1 MVFKRIRQFA
11 LACWYFFPV
20 QLLLLHLKK
29 NQWLLLFW
37 LTLFG
42 FVLQELATLFGIPY
56 LFLDPEYNHRIG
68 FGGMVIMGVALGG
81 FTMAFHI
88 TCYILDAHRFGFLGN
103 EKDPFRKFSINNSL
117 IPVIFFVTYLVAF
130 VQFQR
135 RELADLR
142 QVWWLTL
149 GLVLGFAATL
159 QVLFM
164 YFTSTNQDIFKILAT
179 SAAAPLQPRRRVT
192 RVNVMRK
199 RVESVRRYG
208 LHVDHFLNARLR
220 IQKAES
226 QMIDLPA
233 ALRVLRQNHL
243 NAFIIQV
250 FVFAAVIGLGVF
262 RDFPGF
268 QIPAGAS
275 IMLLFT
281 LAVLFV
287 GGITFWLGTWA
298 VPAFIVVL
306 LTYNELVKSRLI
318 QTDYEAFGLDYTIP
332 KADYSIERL
341 DSLSNKEYF
350 QADKDSTLAILKRWK
365 EKNSPTIIGSKGKAA
380 GLGVLKDTVFTSS
393 PKRIGKQ
400 RPRIVFLCVSGG
412 GQRAALWAMRAL
424 QATDSALDG
433 SLMRH
438 TALITGASGGL
449 VGASYYRELHL
460 RSQSD
465 STVDV
470 YSHKYLDAIAKDN
483 LNAIAFSLV
492 VSDLFFKF
500 QQFNYNGH
508 WYYKD
513 RGYAFERQLDQN
525 TGGIL
530 EKPLRDYYEPER
542 LARVPMLVFSPTIVN
557 DGRKLYISPQ
567 HVSYFTEA
575 DHVVPRY
582 LVPKLKGVEFRRF
595 FEAQDADNLRFLS
608 AVRMNATFP
617 YVTPNV
623 TLPSQPAMEIMDAGI
638 SDNFGV
644 ADAVRFVYVFREW
657 IAKNTS
663 GVVFLSIRD
672 SPKEHI
678 IEKNT
683 DQSLFSRIF
692 TPISSLYRNWG
703 HIQDINNDNAIEY
716 ARQVLP
722 KFPVHQVEISYSTYQ
737 NSMSDTTQTPTA
749 DSVQRQNYERI
760 SLSWRLT
767 EREKSNLKNAI
778 HDPRNQAAIQRL
790 RQLLR

>member
-42 FVLQELATLFGIPY
+42 FVLQEFATLFGIPY

-68 FGGMVIMGVALGG
+68 FGGLFIMGVALGG

-103 EKDPFRKFSINNSL
+103 EKDPFRKFSVNNSL
-117 IPVIFFVTYLVAF
+117 VPVVFFVTYLVAF
-130 VQFQR
+130 VRFQR
-135 RELADLR
+135 RELADPQ

-179 SAAAPLQPRRRVT
+179 NAAAPLQPRRRVT

-199 RVESVRRYG
+199 RVDSVRRYG
-208 LHVDHFLNARLR
+208 LHVDYFLDARLR
-220 IQKAES
+220 IRKAES

-250 FVFAAVIGLGVF
+250 FVFAAVIGFGVF
-262 RDFPGF
+262 RDLPGF

-287 GGITFWLGTWA
+287 GAITFWLGTWA
-298 VPAFIVVL
+298 VPVFIVVL
-306 LTYNELVKSRLI
+306 LTYNELVKSRVI
-318 QTDYEAFGLDYTIP
+318 QTDYEAFGLDYTVP

-350 QADKDSTLAILKRWK
+350 QADKDSTVAILNRWK
-365 EKNSPTIIGSKGKAA
+365 EKNSPKAPPA
-380 GLGVLKDTVFTSS
+380 PEGGAKS
-393 PKRIGKQ
+393 PSLSGRGWGGAPGGAL
-400 RPRIVFLCVSGG
+400 RPKIVFLCVSGG

-424 QATDSALDG
+424 QATDSALSG
-433 SLMRH
+433 NLMRR

-449 VGASYYRELHL
+449 VGASYFRELHL

-465 STVDV
+465 SAVDL
-470 YSHKYLDAIAKDN
+470 YNHKYLDAIAKDN

-500 QQFNYNGH
+500 QQFNYNKH

-525 TGGIL
+525 TGGVL
-530 EKPLRDYYEPER
+530 EKPLRNYYEPER
-542 LARVPMLVFSPTIVN
+542 LAQIPMLVFSPTIVN

-582 LVPKLKGVEFRRF
+582 LIPKLKGVEFRRF

-623 TLPSQPAMEIMDAGI
+623 VLPSQPAMEIMDAGI

-683 DQSLFSRIF
+683 DQSLFSRLF

-716 ARQVLP
+716 ARQMLP

-737 NSMSDTTQTPTA
+737 NSMSDTIKTPTA
-749 DSVQRQNYERI
+749 DSVRRQNYERI

-767 EREKSNLKNAI
+767 EREKMNMKNAI

-790 RQLLR
+790 QQLLR

>member
-42 FVLQELATLFGIPY
+42 FVLQEFATLFGIPY

-68 FGGMVIMGVALGG
+68 FGGLFIMGVALGG

-117 IPVIFFVTYLVAF
+117 VPVVFFVTYLVAF
-130 VQFQR
+130 VRFQR
-135 RELADLR
+135 RELADPQ

-179 SAAAPLQPRRRVT
+179 NAAAPLQPRRRVT

-199 RVESVRRYG
+199 RVDSVRRYG
-208 LHVDHFLNARLR
+208 LHVDYFLDARLR
-220 IQKAES
+220 IRKAES

-250 FVFAAVIGLGVF
+250 FVFAAVIGFGVF
-262 RDFPGF
+262 RDLPGF

-287 GGITFWLGTWA
+287 GAITFWLGTWA
-298 VPAFIVVL
+298 VPVFIVVL
-306 LTYNELVKSRLI
+306 LTYNELVKSRVI
-318 QTDYEAFGLDYTIP
+318 QTDYEAFGLDYTVP

-350 QADKDSTLAILKRWK
+350 QADKDSTVAILNRWK
-365 EKNSPTIIGSKGKAA
+365 EKNSPKAPPA
-380 GLGVLKDTVFTSS
+380 PEGGAKSLSLSGRGWGGAPGGALR
-393 PKRIGKQ
+393 PK
-400 RPRIVFLCVSGG
+400 IVFLCVSGG

-424 QATDSALDG
+424 QATDSALSG
-433 SLMRH
+433 NLMRR

-449 VGASYYRELHL
+449 VGASYFRELHL

-465 STVDV
+465 SAVDL
-470 YSHKYLDAIAKDN
+470 YNHKYLDAIAKDN

-500 QQFNYNGH
+500 QQFNYNKH

-525 TGGIL
+525 TGGVL
-530 EKPLRDYYEPER
+530 EKPLRNYYEPER
-542 LARVPMLVFSPTIVN
+542 LAQIPMLVFSPTIVN

-582 LVPKLKGVEFRRF
+582 LIPKLKGVEFRRF

-623 TLPSQPAMEIMDAGI
+623 VLPSQPAMEIMDAGI

-683 DQSLFSRIF
+683 DQSLFSRLF

-716 ARQVLP
+716 ARQMLP

-737 NSMSDTTQTPTA
+737 NSMSDTIKTPTA
-749 DSVQRQNYERI
+749 DSVRRQNYERI

-767 EREKSNLKNAI
+767 EREKMNMKNAI

-790 RQLLR
+790 QQLLR

>member
-42 FVLQELATLFGIPY
+42 FVLQEFATLFGIPY

-68 FGGMVIMGVALGG
+68 FGGLFIMGVALGG

-103 EKDPFRKFSINNSL
+103 EKDPFRKFSVNNSL
-117 IPVIFFVTYLVAF
+117 VPVVFFVTYLVAF
-130 VQFQR
+130 VRFQR
-135 RELADLR
+135 RELADPQ

-179 SAAAPLQPRRRVT
+179 NAAAPLQPRRRVT

-199 RVESVRRYG
+199 RVDSVRRYG
-208 LHVDHFLNARLR
+208 LHVDYFLDARLR
-220 IQKAES
+220 IRKAES

-250 FVFAAVIGLGVF
+250 FVFAAVIGFGVF
-262 RDFPGF
+262 RDLPGF

-287 GGITFWLGTWA
+287 GAITFWLGTWA
-298 VPAFIVVL
+298 VPVFIVVL
-306 LTYNELVKSRLI
+306 LTYNELVKSRVI
-318 QTDYEAFGLDYTIP
+318 QTDYEAFGLDYTVP

-350 QADKDSTLAILKRWK
+350 QADKDSTVAILNRWK
-365 EKNSPTIIGSKGKAA
+365 EKNSPKAPPEGGA
-380 GLGVLKDTVFTSS
+380 KSLSLSGRGWGGAPGGALR
-393 PKRIGKQ
+393 PK
-400 RPRIVFLCVSGG
+400 IVFLCVSGG

-424 QATDSALDG
+424 QATDSALSG
-433 SLMRH
+433 NLMRR

-449 VGASYYRELHL
+449 VGASYFRELHL

-465 STVDV
+465 SAVDL
-470 YSHKYLDAIAKDN
+470 YNHKYLDAIAKDN

-500 QQFNYNGH
+500 QQFNYNKH

-525 TGGIL
+525 TGGVL
-530 EKPLRDYYEPER
+530 EKPLRNYYEPER
-542 LARVPMLVFSPTIVN
+542 LAQIPMLVFSPTIVN

-582 LVPKLKGVEFRRF
+582 LIPKLKGVEFRRF

-623 TLPSQPAMEIMDAGI
+623 VLPSQPAMEIMDAGI

-683 DQSLFSRIF
+683 DQSLFSRLF

-716 ARQVLP
+716 ARQMLP

-737 NSMSDTTQTPTA
+737 NSMSDTIKTPTA
-749 DSVQRQNYERI
+749 DSVRRQNYERI

-767 EREKSNLKNAI
+767 EREKMNMKNAI

-790 RQLLR
+790 QQLLR

>member
-42 FVLQELATLFGIPY
+42 FVLQEFATLFGIPY

-68 FGGMVIMGVALGG
+68 FGGLFIMGVALGG

-117 IPVIFFVTYLVAF
+117 VPVVFFVTYLVAF
-130 VQFQR
+130 VRFQR
-135 RELADLR
+135 RELADPQ

-179 SAAAPLQPRRRVT
+179 NAAAPLQPRRRVT

-199 RVESVRRYG
+199 RVDSVRRYG
-208 LHVDHFLNARLR
+208 LHVDYFLDARLR
-220 IQKAES
+220 IRKAES

-250 FVFAAVIGLGVF
+250 FVFAAVIGFGVF
-262 RDFPGF
+262 RDLPGF

-287 GGITFWLGTWA
+287 GAITFWLGTWA
-298 VPAFIVVL
+298 VPVFIVVL
-306 LTYNELVKSRLI
+306 LTYNELVKSRVI
-318 QTDYEAFGLDYTIP
+318 QTDYEAFGLDYTVP

-350 QADKDSTLAILKRWK
+350 QADKDSTVAILNRWK
-365 EKNSPTIIGSKGKAA
+365 EKNSPKAPPA
-380 GLGVLKDTVFTSS
+380 PEGGAKS
-393 PKRIGKQ
+393 PSHSGRGWGGAPGGAL
-400 RPRIVFLCVSGG
+400 RPKIVFLCVSGG

-424 QATDSALDG
+424 QATDSALSG
-433 SLMRH
+433 NLMRR

-449 VGASYYRELHL
+449 VGASYFRELHL

-465 STVDV
+465 STVDL
-470 YSHKYLDAIAKDN
+470 YNHKYLDAIAKDN

-500 QQFNYNGH
+500 QQFNYNKH

-525 TGGIL
+525 TGGVL
-530 EKPLRDYYEPER
+530 EKPLRNYYEPER
-542 LARVPMLVFSPTIVN
+542 LAQIPMLVFSPTIVN

-582 LVPKLKGVEFRRF
+582 LIPKLKGVEFRRF

-623 TLPSQPAMEIMDAGI
+623 VLPSQPAMEIMDAGI

-683 DQSLFSRIF
+683 DQSLFSRLF

-716 ARQVLP
+716 ARQMLP

-737 NSMSDTTQTPTA
+737 NSMSDTIKTPTA
-749 DSVQRQNYERI
+749 DSVRRQNYERI

-767 EREKSNLKNAI
+767 EREKMNMKNAI

-790 RQLLR
+790 QQLLR

>member
-42 FVLQELATLFGIPY
+42 FVLQEFATLFGIPY

-68 FGGMVIMGVALGG
+68 FGGLFIMGVALGG

-117 IPVIFFVTYLVAF
+117 VPVVFFVTYLVAF
-130 VQFQR
+130 VRFQR
-135 RELADLR
+135 RELADPQ

-179 SAAAPLQPRRRVT
+179 NAAAPLQPRRRVT

-199 RVESVRRYG
+199 RVDSVRRYG
-208 LHVDHFLNARLR
+208 LHVDYFLDARLR
-220 IQKAES
+220 IRKAES

-250 FVFAAVIGLGVF
+250 FVFAAVIGFGVF
-262 RDFPGF
+262 RDLPGF

-287 GGITFWLGTWA
+287 GAITFWLGTWA
-298 VPAFIVVL
+298 VPVFIVVL
-306 LTYNELVKSRLI
+306 LTYNELVKSRVI
-318 QTDYEAFGLDYTIP
+318 QTDYEAFGLDYTVP

-350 QADKDSTLAILKRWK
+350 QADKDSTVAILNRWK
-365 EKNSPTIIGSKGKAA
+365 EKNSPKAPPA
-380 GLGVLKDTVFTSS
+380 PEGGAKS
-393 PKRIGKQ
+393 PSHSGRGWGGAPGGAL
-400 RPRIVFLCVSGG
+400 RPKIVFLCVSGG

-424 QATDSALDG
+424 QATDSALSG
-433 SLMRH
+433 NLMRR

-449 VGASYYRELHL
+449 VGASYFRELHL

-465 STVDV
+465 STVDL
-470 YSHKYLDAIAKDN
+470 YNHKYLDAIAKDN

-500 QQFNYNGH
+500 QQFNYNKH

-525 TGGIL
+525 TGGVL
-530 EKPLRDYYEPER
+530 EKPLRNYYEPER
-542 LARVPMLVFSPTIVN
+542 LAQVPMLVFSPTIVN

-582 LVPKLKGVEFRRF
+582 LIPKLKGVEFRRF

-623 TLPSQPAMEIMDAGI
+623 VLPSQPAMEIMDAGI

-683 DQSLFSRIF
+683 DQSLFSRLF

-716 ARQVLP
+716 ARQMLP

-737 NSMSDTTQTPTA
+737 NSMSDTIKTPTA
-749 DSVQRQNYERI
+749 DSVRRQNYERI

-767 EREKSNLKNAI
+767 EREKMNMKNAI

-790 RQLLR
+790 QQLLR

>member
-42 FVLQELATLFGIPY
+42 FVLQEFATLFGIPY

-68 FGGMVIMGVALGG
+68 FGGLFIMGVALGG

-103 EKDPFRKFSINNSL
+103 EKDPFRKFSVNNSL
-117 IPVIFFVTYLVAF
+117 VPVLFFVTYLVAF
-130 VQFQR
+130 VRFQR
-135 RELADLR
+135 RELADPQ

-179 SAAAPLQPRRRVT
+179 NAAAPLQPRRRVT

-199 RVESVRRYG
+199 RVDSVRRYG
-208 LHVDHFLNARLR
+208 LHVDYFLDARLR
-220 IQKAES
+220 IRKAES

-250 FVFAAVIGLGVF
+250 FVFAAVIGFGVF
-262 RDFPGF
+262 RDLPGF

-287 GGITFWLGTWA
+287 GAITFWLGTWA
-298 VPAFIVVL
+298 VPVFIVVL
-306 LTYNELVKSRLI
+306 LTYNELVKSRVI
-318 QTDYEAFGLDYTIP
+318 QTDYEAFGLDYTVP

-350 QADKDSTLAILKRWK
+350 QADKDSTVAILNRWK
-365 EKNSPTIIGSKGKAA
+365 EKNSPKAPPA
-380 GLGVLKDTVFTSS
+380 PEGGAKSLSLSGRGWGGAPGGALR
-393 PKRIGKQ
+393 PK
-400 RPRIVFLCVSGG
+400 IVFLCVSGG

-424 QATDSALDG
+424 QATDSALSG
-433 SLMRH
+433 NLMRR

-449 VGASYYRELHL
+449 VGASYFRELHL

-465 STVDV
+465 STVDL
-470 YSHKYLDAIAKDN
+470 YNHKYLDAIAKDN

-500 QQFNYNGH
+500 QQFNYNKH

-525 TGGIL
+525 TGGVL
-530 EKPLRDYYEPER
+530 EKPLRNYYEPER
-542 LARVPMLVFSPTIVN
+542 LAQIPMLVFSPTIVN

-582 LVPKLKGVEFRRF
+582 LIPKLKGVEFRRF

-623 TLPSQPAMEIMDAGI
+623 VLPSQPAMEIMDAGI

-683 DQSLFSRIF
+683 DQSLFSRLF

-716 ARQVLP
+716 ARQMLP

-737 NSMSDTTQTPTA
+737 NSMSDTIKTPTA
-749 DSVQRQNYERI
+749 DSVRRQNYERI

-767 EREKSNLKNAI
+767 EREKMNMKNAI

-790 RQLLR
+790 QQLLR

>member
-42 FVLQELATLFGIPY
+42 FVLQEFATLFGIPY

-68 FGGMVIMGVALGG
+68 FGGLFIMGVALGG

-103 EKDPFRKFSINNSL
+103 EKDPFRKFSVNNSL
-117 IPVIFFVTYLVAF
+117 VPVVFFVTYLVAF
-130 VQFQR
+130 VRFQR
-135 RELADLR
+135 RELADPQ

-179 SAAAPLQPRRRVT
+179 NAAAPLQPRRRVT

-199 RVESVRRYG
+199 RVDSVRRYG
-208 LHVDHFLNARLR
+208 LHVDYFLDARLR
-220 IQKAES
+220 IRKAES

-250 FVFAAVIGLGVF
+250 FVFAAVIGFGVF
-262 RDFPGF
+262 RDLPGF

-287 GGITFWLGTWA
+287 GAITFWLGTWA
-298 VPAFIVVL
+298 VPVFIVVL
-306 LTYNELVKSRLI
+306 LTYNELVKSRVI
-318 QTDYEAFGLDYTIP
+318 QTDYEAFGLDYTVP

-350 QADKDSTLAILKRWK
+350 QADKDSTVAILNRWK
-365 EKNSPTIIGSKGKAA
+365 EKNSPKAPPA
-380 GLGVLKDTVFTSS
+380 PEGGAKSLSLSGRGWGGAPGGALR
-393 PKRIGKQ
+393 PK
-400 RPRIVFLCVSGG
+400 IVFLCVSGG

-424 QATDSALDG
+424 QATDSALSG
-433 SLMRH
+433 NLMRR

-449 VGASYYRELHL
+449 VGASYFRELHL

-465 STVDV
+465 SAVDL
-470 YSHKYLDAIAKDN
+470 YNHKYLDAIAKDN

-500 QQFNYNGH
+500 QQFNYNKH

-525 TGGIL
+525 TGGVL
-530 EKPLRDYYEPER
+530 EKPLRNYYEPER
-542 LARVPMLVFSPTIVN
+542 LAQIPMLVFSPTIVN

-582 LVPKLKGVEFRRF
+582 LIPKLKGVEFRRF

-623 TLPSQPAMEIMDAGI
+623 VLPSQPAMEIMDAGI

-683 DQSLFSRIF
+683 DQSLFSRLF

-716 ARQVLP
+716 ARQMLP

-737 NSMSDTTQTPTA
+737 NSMSDTIKTPTA
-749 DSVQRQNYERI
+749 DSVRRQNYERI

-767 EREKSNLKNAI
+767 EREKMNMKNAI

-790 RQLLR
+790 QQLLR